1 MKNHPFSMKR
11 VSLLCLVSLF
21 LSVTCVCP
29 VCSESVTGA
38 AQPDSFS
45 AGPAFV
51 ASGSIY
57 VTFSNPNLVN
67 YGYTDTEPDRLLL
80 DILIVVIRSDWILD
94 KALDCELEIRDADG
108 VLIGTQRLADL
119 YPDLTPA
126 VIREAVSLSPI
137 KDTPFVRIN
146 CGTDNPRLSADLVNA
161 LLLVVPDEL
170 SKILQCS
177 VQVVDFATVPVSP
190 DSN

>member
-1 MKNHPFSMKR
+1 M
-11 VSLLCLVSLF
+11 SLCF
-21 LSVTCVCP
+21 CP
-29 VCSESVTGA
+29 VCSESATGA
-38 AQPDSFS
+38 AQPDPFS

-80 DILIVVIRSDWILD
+80 DILFVVIGSDWVLD
-94 KALDCELEIRDADG
+94 KALDCELEIRNADG
-108 VLIGTQRLADL
+108 VLTGTQRLADL

-126 VIREAVSLSPI
+126 MIREAVSLSPV
-137 KDTPFVRIN
+137 KGTPFVRIN
-146 CGTDNPRLSADLVNA
+146 CGTDNPQLSADLVNA

-170 SKILQCS
+170 SDILQCS
-177 VQVVDFATVPVSP
+177 VQAVDFATVPVLP